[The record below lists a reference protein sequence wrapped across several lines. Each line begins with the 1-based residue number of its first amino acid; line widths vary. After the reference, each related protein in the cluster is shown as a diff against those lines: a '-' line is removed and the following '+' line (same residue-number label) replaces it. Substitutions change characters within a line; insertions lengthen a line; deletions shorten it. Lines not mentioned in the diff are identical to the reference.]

1 MRVFIIRCETCC
13 AVAIGFYVF
22 ILLHATAP
30 FLSQLKI
37 NQIMNYHYLNVCP
50 IKDFKIAKEC
60 EAMLLGT
67 TEKKERRENITN
79 KLKSEK

>member
-1 MRVFIIRCETCC
+1 
-13 AVAIGFYVF
+13 
-22 ILLHATAP
+22 
-30 FLSQLKI
+30 
-37 NQIMNYHYLNVCP
+37 MNYHYLNVCP

-67 TEKKERRENITN
+67 TEKKERWENITN